1 MNHMS
6 ASCERY
12 REDLVL
18 YHYDELGQ
26 AAREDLA
33 SHLASC
39 AGCRA
44 ELASLGR
51 LDGLI
56 PREPSIDIDDAML
69 DSVRDR
75 VSARLSDLPPV
86 QPVRRAPLR
95 LVGWQWAAAAC
106 VAFALFWA
114 GRLSA
119 DGGSTP
125 FSSPEMPVAGARIS
139 DVEFDPESGLVQI
152 SWEESRPV
160 TFEADLTDPRVQLL
174 LSQALEDEENPGSRL
189 RALRAMSRASL
200 PQSAPD
206 PVLVEAL
213 ESVLRTESNEG
224 IRLQTVKALHTV
236 NGQAPLPE
244 SLKDRLIT
252 MLTEERNPALRIEV
266 LQLLASSEQASMQ
279 YREALQRARTD
290 VNPFI
295 RRQAESA
302 LADMETTQPLESV
315 Q

>member
-12 REDLVL
+12 QEDLVL
-18 YHYDELGQ
+18 YYYDELGQ
-26 AAREDLA
+26 AAREDLE

-39 AGCRA
+39 PGCRA
-44 ELASLGR
+44 ELKSLEQLEGTV
-51 LDGLI
+51 
-56 PREPSIDIDDAML
+56 PREPSIHIDDAVL
-69 DSVRDR
+69 ESVREQ
-75 VSARLSDLPPV
+75 VSARLSDLPPA
-86 QPVRRAPLR
+86 QPVRRASIR
-95 LVGWQWAAAAC
+95 RIGWQWAAAAC
-106 VAFALFWA
+106 IAFALFWA

-125 FSSPEMPVAGARIS
+125 FSTPEMPVAGARIS
-139 DVEFDPESGLVQI
+139 DIEFDPESGMVQI
-152 SWEESRPV
+152 SWEQARPV
-160 TFEADLTDPRVQLL
+160 MFEADLTDPRVQEL
-174 LSQALEDEENPGSRL
+174 LSRVLEDDENPGSRL

-200 PQSAPD
+200 QQTAPD
-206 PVLVEAL
+206 PALVEAL
-213 ESVLRTESNEG
+213 ETVLRTEANEG

-236 NGQAPLPE
+236 NAQAPLPE
-244 SLKDRLIT
+244 SLKDHLIT

-279 YREALQRARTD
+279 YREALQHARTD

-302 LADMETTQPLESV
+302 LAGMETTQPLESV